1 MVVEETVIE
10 EPVNIL
16 EEPEHLSDPP
26 LRSYS
31 IDEEISIPS
40 PTIATPPVAAGAS
53 SSSTTPVPTPTT
65 STLPDLPCSTPPI
78 TPTLLQMTS
87 SDRNNTSSSMAE
99 NNIISATASVNSPA
113 SVRSTRGNSITFS
126 SSRSP
131 SPAYSNPLSMA
142 STIEDIAET
151 ESIKSGSGIGTG
163 NNDNNKNNSTSTNV
177 VLDIDPSILPKTL
190 KAKTNPPNPQRQNPT
205 AIVNKTRPPK
215 GDVNLERSLEIVR
228 SAVEK
233 SSTQAAAM
241 QQQQPPPQQVQQQQQ
256 QQQQPMV
263 IPVRPSIRPA
273 GGGTTTTMPN
283 AVLVTTSD
291 GKTLLA
297 HPTGQILQNIRPGQ
311 TLSPVSPSPLRLR
324 LPNKPSPQPAITTG
338 GGGEQPQPQVVRVLQ
353 QTAPVTTRPTT
364 TVFRM
369 PTSSASGGQTV
380 VLDANQLNN
389 LIVS

>member
-1 MVVEETVIE
+1 MVVE

-99 NNIISATASVNSPA
+99 NIISATASVNSPA

-241 QQQQPPPQQVQQQQQ
+241 QQQQQPPPQQVQQQQ

-338 GGGEQPQPQVVRVLQ
+338 GGGGGEQPQPQVVRVLQ

>member
-1 MVVEETVIE
+1 MSQL
-10 EPVNIL
+10 NIL
-16 EEPEHLSDPP
+16 LFLS
-26 LRSYS
+26 
-31 IDEEISIPS
+31 
-40 PTIATPPVAAGAS
+40 
-53 SSSTTPVPTPTT
+53 
-65 STLPDLPCSTPPI
+65 
-78 TPTLLQMTS
+78 
-87 SDRNNTSSSMAE
+87 
-99 NNIISATASVNSPA
+99 
-113 SVRSTRGNSITFS
+113 
-126 SSRSP
+126 
-131 SPAYSNPLSMA
+131 
-142 STIEDIAET
+142 IAET
-151 ESIKSGSGIGTG
+151 ESVKSGSV
-163 NNDNNKNNSTSTNV
+163 DNKNSNVNAV

-241 QQQQPPPQQVQQQQQ
+241 QQQQPPPQQVQQQ

-338 GGGEQPQPQVVRVLQ
+338 GGEQPQPQVVRVLQ

-389 LIVS
+389 LIVSLKIFFRLICDLLISIIFL